1 MPSSVF
7 KSAAQVTSS
16 NLPSAKSIFLALT
29 FCILAQANA
38 ASRAKNAPM
47 SPHTAISSTAA
58 ASSSAPDPDAMLIE
72 VYKLLAQ
79 NKLNAAQALADK
91 LVAAYPTFRLGYL
104 VQGDLLMMHN
114 FPVTTFGAA
123 KNAPPDK
130 LKDLRDEARARIKSL
145 SERPNPN
152 LVPRAVLQLRDDQ
165 KHVLVVDANRS
176 RLYVYENQ
184 AGKLKFVSDYYMT
197 QGKLGVEKIK
207 EGDQKTPLGVY
218 YITSHLPGSKL
229 SDFYGAGALPINY
242 PNEWDKVNGRSGKG
256 IWLHGT
262 PSDSFSRPPL
272 ASDGCIV
279 LTNPDLQKISET
291 VEIGKTPVVIS
302 EHVEFVTPAKW
313 NEERD
318 SATKLI
324 NDWRLDVESKS
335 NSRWLNNYSSK
346 FRSPQGDSLSVW
358 FDKQQALFAG
368 TADLSIKLSDVT
380 VFYYPG
386 KENLLVSTFTQES
399 RFGKNRNVT
408 RKRQYWAKEA
418 NRWKIIYE
426 VVI

>member
-1 MPSSVF
+1 
-7 KSAAQVTSS
+7 
-16 NLPSAKSIFLALT
+16 
-29 FCILAQANA
+29 
-38 ASRAKNAPM
+38 M
-47 SPHTAISSTAA
+47 SPPTAISSTAA
-58 ASSSAPDPDAMLIE
+58 ASTSAPDPDAMLIE

-335 NSRWLNNYSSK
+335 DSRWLNNYSSK

>member
-1 MPSSVF
+1 M
-7 KSAAQVTSS
+7 
-16 NLPSAKSIFLALT
+16 
-29 FCILAQANA
+29 
-38 ASRAKNAPM
+38 
-47 SPHTAISSTAA
+47 
-58 ASSSAPDPDAMLIE
+58 
-72 VYKLLAQ
+72 
-79 NKLNAAQALADK
+79 
-91 LVAAYPTFRLGYL
+91 
-104 VQGDLLMMHN
+104 
-114 FPVTTFGAA
+114 
-123 KNAPPDK
+123 
-130 LKDLRDEARARIKSL
+130 
-145 SERPNPN
+145 
-152 LVPRAVLQLRDDQ
+152 PRAVLQLRDDQ

>member
-1 MPSSVF
+1 
-7 KSAAQVTSS
+7 
-16 NLPSAKSIFLALT
+16 
-29 FCILAQANA
+29 
-38 ASRAKNAPM
+38 
-47 SPHTAISSTAA
+47 
-58 ASSSAPDPDAMLIE
+58 
-72 VYKLLAQ
+72 
-79 NKLNAAQALADK
+79 
-91 LVAAYPTFRLGYL
+91 
-104 VQGDLLMMHN
+104 
-114 FPVTTFGAA
+114 
-123 KNAPPDK
+123 
-130 LKDLRDEARARIKSL
+130 
-145 SERPNPN
+145 
-152 LVPRAVLQLRDDQ
+152 
-165 KHVLVVDANRS
+165 VLVVDANRS

-218 YITSHLPGSKL
+218 YITSHLPGAKL

-291 VEIGKTPVVIS
+291 IEIGKTPVVIS
-302 EHVEFVTPAKW
+302 EHVEFITPEKW
-313 NEERD
+313 AEERN

-335 NSRWLNNYSSK
+335 NTRWINNYSSK
-346 FRSPQGDSLSVW
+346 FRNAQGDSLSVW
-358 FDKQQALFAG
+358 FDKQQALFAS
-368 TADLSIKLSDVT
+368 TTDLSIKLSDVT

-426 VVI
+426 IVI